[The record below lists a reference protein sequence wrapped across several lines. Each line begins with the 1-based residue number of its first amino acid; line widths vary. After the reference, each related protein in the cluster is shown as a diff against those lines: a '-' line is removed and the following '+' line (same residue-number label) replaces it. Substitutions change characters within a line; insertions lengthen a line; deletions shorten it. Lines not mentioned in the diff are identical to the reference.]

1 MERELGLL
9 IKVKHSLRHPV
20 DGEGYVVRSGDD
32 GYESYWIRIE
42 MGK

>member
-20 DGEGYVVRSGDD
+20 DGKGSFVRSDD
-32 GYESYWIRIE
+32 GYESYGIRND
-42 MGK
+42 MRK